1 MCIRDRAES
10 VRLPHTVKEIPLHY
24 AGPEDYEM
32 VCGYRRRLPIPE
44 EYRGKRL
51 FLRFDGAAH
60 IATVYLNG
68 VECACHRCG
77 YTAFRVEITEQVQYG
92 GENLIAVRLDCRESG
107 EIPPF
112 GHVIDYLTYGGL
124 YREVW
129 LDVRERQYIED
140 VYITT
145 PALDRVRVVL
155 TTEGSAARIRILDA
169 EGNTQAEAEG
179 GKEFAL
185 VLPDVQPW
193 SPETPCL
200 YTCVAE
206 LLDENGAV
214 TDSVRES
221 FGFRCIEFKA
231 DGFYLNG
238 KKTFLRGLNLSLI
251 HI

>member
-1 MCIRDRAES
+1 MICICNSWEFTPNWSEEFQAGLGKAEG

-77 YTAFRVEITEQVQYG
+77 YTAFRVEITELVQYG

-155 TTEGSAARIRILDA
+155 TSEGSAARIRILDV
-169 EGNTQAEAEG
+169 EGNTQAEA
-179 GKEFAL
+179 
-185 VLPDVQPW
+185 
-193 SPETPCL
+193 
-200 YTCVAE
+200 
-206 LLDENGAV
+206 
-214 TDSVRES
+214 
-221 FGFRCIEFKA
+221 
-231 DGFYLNG
+231 
-238 KKTFLRGLNLSLI
+238 
-251 HI
+251 